1 MEEFIVLDRDGVI
14 NVDLMTYVT
23 KPEDFK
29 PIEGSLEAI
38 ALLNQKGYKIAIAT
52 NQACIE
58 KEIITDLEL
67 AAIHNYMVAL
77 LNEVGGE
84 IEYIAYCPHA
94 PESLCKCR
102 KPETGLLLEIES
114 HLGIN
119 LKGKYFIGDK
129 ESDVLAGRNHGCIPL
144 LIKTGGYGEKVVGT
158 PNSPPAEHCFDSLL
172 DAAKYI
178 TNNKSDNP

>member
-1 MEEFIVLDRDGVI
+1 MAEFIVLDRDGVI

-29 PIEGSLEAI
+29 PIKGSLEAI

-67 AAIHNYMVAL
+67 AAIHNHMVEL
-77 LNEVGGE
+77 LKEVGGE
-84 IEYIAYCPHA
+84 IEYIAYCPHS

-102 KPETGLLLEIES
+102 KPETGLLLEIETK
-114 HLGIN
+114 LGID
-119 LKGKYFIGDK
+119 LQGKYFIGDK
-129 ESDVLAGRNHGCIPL
+129 ESDILAGRSHGCIPL

-158 PNSPPAEHCFDSLL
+158 LNSPPAEHCFNSLL

-178 TNNKSDNP
+178 TNKKSDYS